1 MNPTYDEEDC
11 RRVAESRYAELHRVM
26 LKTVSRE
33 TFHEINDGKIFKER
47 KLSS

>member
-11 RRVAESRYAELHRVM
+11 RRVAESGYVELHGVM

-33 TFHEINDGKIFKER
+33 AFHEVNNGKIFKER
-47 KLSS
+47 RLSS